1 MYKIAICD
9 DVAAAGAHVQQ
20 LTAEWARSVLQEPVE
35 IEVYTSAEAFLFHYE
50 EDRSCQILLL
60 DIEMPEMDGMAL
72 ARRIRRD
79 NRALQIVFI
88 TGYAD
93 YIADG
98 YEVEAL
104 HYLLKP
110 VDRKK
115 LFEVLSRAV
124 LKIQQEEKGLVL
136 HTAEG
141 VVRLPYYEIR
151 FLEVQ
156 KNYVTVHAEREWIV
170 KKTLSELEEQLNN
183 SFFRTSRS
191 FIVNLKY
198 IRQIGKREVL
208 LRDGCRIPLSKAYY
222 EALNRAVIDY
232 F

>member
-151 FLEVQ
+151 YLEVQ
-156 KNYVTVHAEREWIV
+156 KNYVTVHAERESTV
-170 KKTLSELEEQLNN
+170 YKGLHKVT
-183 SFFRTSRS
+183 
-191 FIVNLKY
+191 V
-198 IRQIGKREVL
+198 
-208 LRDGCRIPLSKAYY
+208 
-222 EALNRAVIDY
+222 
-232 F
+232 

>member
-9 DVAAAGAHVQQ
+9 DVAAAGAYVQELVIQ
-20 LTAEWARSVLQEPVE
+20 WTRSVLKEPVE

-60 DIEMPEMDGMAL
+60 DIEMPEMDGVAL
-72 ARRIRRD
+72 ARRIRKD
-79 NRALQIVFI
+79 NRGIQIVFI
-88 TGYAD
+88 TGYTD

-110 VDRKK
+110 VDQKK

-124 LKIQQEEKGLVL
+124 WKLQQEEKGLIL
-136 HTAEG
+136 STAEG
-141 VVRLPYYEIR
+141 TVRLPYYEIR
-151 FLEVQ
+151 YLEVQ
-156 KNYVTVHAEREWIV
+156 KNYVTVHADREWTV
-170 KKTLSELEEQLNN
+170 KKTLSELEEQLSS

-198 IRQIGKREVL
+198 IRQIDRREVL
-208 LRDGCRIPLSKAYY
+208 LSDGSRIPLSKAYY
-222 EALNRAVIDY
+222 EALNRAMIDY